1 MSFVEGRISRWRVGW
16 KALKWVTSEL
26 KKNALN
32 SFLGPCAEGLVDIG
46 RHCDDKAKSSIMIA
60 ITDGLWSIYRDIM
73 TLWVQT
79 SLENVYSD
87 IKVTPS
93 NRLLIST
100 LQDLLSCPF
109 DQLLFPLEWPWKLV
123 IVTQLNWC
131 MSLLHYNLAYKTFP

>member
-1 MSFVEGRISRWRVGW
+1 MSKEGYADDVLVEKHLMSNIVS
-16 KALKWVTSEL
+16 LKCS
-26 KKNALN
+26 KQ
-32 SFLGPCAEGLVDIG
+32 FLGPCAEGLVDIR

-87 IKVTPS
+87 IMVTPS

-100 LQDLLSCPF
+100 LQDLMYCPF
-109 DQLLFPLEWPWKLV
+109 DQL
-123 IVTQLNWC
+123 
-131 MSLLHYNLAYKTFP
+131 